1 MRRLLVIPLA
11 LAAVGCGGAGSQTIA
26 QDQVGSTEA
35 AVAATPTGVA
45 DCGNYVLPRRI
56 TQWLNSVESEA
67 LPDLVANPIDSGCRF
82 AVATLLVSLPLCED
96 GAPADVAKIE
106 ELRDRVNAALE
117 SGLPPDQAFALI
129 RDDARELAAR
139 KAC

>member
-11 LAAVGCGGAGSQTIA
+11 LAVGACGGAGSQTIA

-45 DCGNYVLPRRI
+45 DCGGYALPRRI
-56 TQWLNSVESEA
+56 TQWVNSVESEA
-67 LPDLVANPIDSGCRF
+67 LPDLIANPVDAACRF
-82 AVATLLVSLPLCED
+82 AVGTLLVSLPLCED

-106 ELRDRVNAALE
+106 SLRTRVNAALE
-117 SGLPPDQAFALI
+117 SGLPPDQAYALI
-129 RDDARELAAR
+129 RNDARELAAR